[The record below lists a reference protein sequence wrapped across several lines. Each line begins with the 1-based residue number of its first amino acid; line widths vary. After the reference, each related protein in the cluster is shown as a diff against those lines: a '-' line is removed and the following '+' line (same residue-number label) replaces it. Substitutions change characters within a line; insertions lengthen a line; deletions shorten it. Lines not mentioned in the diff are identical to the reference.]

1 MEIAVIDLETTGF
14 SPGNGDRI
22 IEIGIVFLNSRLE
35 HVRTF
40 ESLVNP
46 ERPVSSGVHGISPE
60 ELTGSPTFSQLFDT
74 LLLELGRTSCLVAH
88 NISFEM
94 KFLRSEFGFV
104 GSALPD
110 ELQQLCTMKAA
121 RELGIGSNQKLPTLI
136 KEMGISMTGPS
147 HRAMPDAL
155 ATAELLRRLAGS
167 SFSLPPLS
175 PIEWT
180 RRGNG
185 SPIRQGRGG
194 PLGSDTGKSSGTKP
208 IVGDG
213 DAGNRTSKTS
223 GVNAVADLSR
233 PIQILLAKLEGGGD
247 AASQAAEALKSQA
260 RRHGSKME
268 PAVEQLVPFLF
279 DDNRLVRVSV
289 AIALGHIGTTKAVT
303 AIVKAFEQTP
313 PGELAAE
320 SDGGTIHYW
329 LASALAENESKIS
342 AKAFL
347 SLLGSRTLP
356 DSAKACVMLEL
367 GRFDLDN
374 LGVKLPENLSETLER
389 LASSDDPE
397 VVEGALS
404 LLGQI

>member
-1 MEIAVIDLETTGF
+1 M
-14 SPGNGDRI
+14 
-22 IEIGIVFLNSRLE
+22 
-35 HVRTF
+35 
-40 ESLVNP
+40 
-46 ERPVSSGVHGISPE
+46 
-60 ELTGSPTFSQLFDT
+60 
-74 LLLELGRTSCLVAH
+74 
-88 NISFEM
+88 
-94 KFLRSEFGFV
+94 
-104 GSALPD
+104 
-110 ELQQLCTMKAA
+110 
-121 RELGIGSNQKLPTLI
+121 
-136 KEMGISMTGPS
+136 
-147 HRAMPDAL
+147 
-155 ATAELLRRLAGS
+155 
-167 SFSLPPLS
+167 
-175 PIEWT
+175 
-180 RRGNG
+180 
-185 SPIRQGRGG
+185 
-194 PLGSDTGKSSGTKP
+194 
-208 IVGDG
+208 
-213 DAGNRTSKTS
+213 
-223 GVNAVADLSR
+223 ADLSR

-268 PAVEQLVPFLF
+268 PAVEHLVPFLF

-342 AKAFL
+342 AKAL
-347 SLLGSRTLP
+347 LALLGSRTLP